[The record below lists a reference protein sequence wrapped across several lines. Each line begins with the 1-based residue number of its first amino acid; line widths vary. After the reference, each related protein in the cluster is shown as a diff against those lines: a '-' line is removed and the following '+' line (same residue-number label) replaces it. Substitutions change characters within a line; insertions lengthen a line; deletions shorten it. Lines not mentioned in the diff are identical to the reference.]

1 MKQSVFATIAAV
13 AVVMVC
19 SCQKNEP
26 ENKVGGVQ
34 LTIEA
39 TIEKAI
45 ETKTTYAEAGIFE
58 AISVAWE
65 ETEAIT
71 VVSLGEDGI
80 TAVDEFT
87 YSGAAGKKASFTG
100 TWTGKAGD
108 KVICLYPAITT
119 NAGAALYSNV
129 TVGSSTIDFTYP
141 AHAPVSQIAG
151 LKDWD
156 AMVGTVAIYGNTASA
171 SLTRQIAVFRIGF
184 SGGYFDSPDLH
195 YVDQIGIYAL
205 SSTNSPVLFAKAG
218 TIAATKSTFTGSIVP
233 TAYQEEYCLTITPGL
248 TKEGTFVYYYPVFAD
263 GSLNAGDKIQ
273 VKTYERERWGYGST
287 DRYNDYVTRTLK
299 SSITICPGYVY
310 SIPEIGLW

>member
-1 MKQSVFATIAAV
+1 MKKSVFATIAAI
-13 AVVMVC
+13 AVLLVC

-26 ENKVGGVQ
+26 ENKVHGVR

-39 TIEKAI
+39 TMEKAI
-45 ETKTTYAEAGIFE
+45 ETKTTYAEVGTPA
-58 AISVAWE
+58 AISVEWE
-65 ETEAIT
+65 ATEAIT

-87 YSGAAGKKASFTG
+87 YSGAAGKTASFTG
-100 TWTGKAGD
+100 TWNGQAGD

-119 NAGAALYSNV
+119 KAGAALYSNV

-141 AHAPVSQIAG
+141 AHAPVSQIAD

-156 AMVGTVAIYGNTASA
+156 VMVGTVSISGSTASA
-171 SLTRQIAVFRIGF
+171 SLKRQIAVFRIGF
-184 SGGYFDSPDLH
+184 SGGYFDSPDFH

-233 TAYQEEYCLTITPGL
+233 TAYQEEYCLTISPGL

-263 GSLNAGDKIQ
+263 GTLNAGDMIQ

-287 DRYNDYVTRTLK
+287 DRYNDYVSRTLK
-299 SSITICPGYVY
+299 SQIAIRPGYVY
-310 SIPEIGLW
+310 TIPEIGLW

>member
-1 MKQSVFATIAAV
+1 MKKSVFAIIAAV
-13 AVVMVC
+13 AVVMVS

-26 ENKVGGVQ
+26 ENKVNGVR

-39 TIEKAI
+39 TMEKAI
-45 ETKTTYAEAGIFE
+45 ETKTTYAEVGTPA
-58 AISVAWE
+58 AISVEWE
-65 ETEAIT
+65 GAEAIT

-87 YSGAAGKKASFTG
+87 YSGAAGKTASFTG
-100 TWTGKAGD
+100 TWNGQAGD

-119 NAGAALYSNV
+119 KAGAALYSNV

-141 AHAPVSQIAG
+141 AHAPVSQIAD

-156 AMVGTVAIYGNTASA
+156 AMVGTVTIGGSTASA
-171 SLTRQIAVFRIGF
+171 SLKRQIAVFRIGF